1 MTRRL
6 WLFFLVAGLWL
17 SPRLSLA
24 GDTTAYD
31 RHFRRWGAYYA
42 PWQDWRWW
50 KAQGMAESGLRPQ
63 AVSPCGAVGIMQL
76 MPATA
81 KAMGVKDAY
90 DPEANIAGGIR
101 MDAWLW
107 RFWSCIPDAGER
119 RNFMFA
125 GYNAGPGSIQAARR
139 KAGGASTWS
148 AVARFLDA
156 ITGKHAAETIT
167 YVQRICL
174 LYSQGY

>member
-1 MTRRL
+1 MRDTQLEHGVFPLWSYAYADRGDPAQTNVAASVLLRL
-6 WLFFLVAGLWL
+6 YDYKRETTPPDGSASSTNDYARARVLWHLWHYERLNGDVSVDLFPGI
-17 SPRLSLA
+17 
-24 GDTTAYD
+24 TYD
-31 RHFRRWGAYYA
+31 CRNDGFKRY
-42 PWQDWRWW
+42 
-50 KAQGMAESGLRPQ
+50 
-63 AVSPCGAVGIMQL
+63 
-76 MPATA
+76 
-81 KAMGVKDAY
+81 
-90 DPEANIAGGIR
+90 
-101 MDAWLW
+101 AWLW

-125 GYNAGPGSIQAARR
+125 GYNSGPGNIQAARR